1 MERPNARFM
10 HKGALAASVVLVA
23 LLATAALAVAA
34 GNQKAE
40 AVDPMKE
47 KIAKIVRTA
56 PVTQEQREA
65 AAKQMKALKDRPKSG
80 ASSRYSAAFD
90 LAAVQTTTGPG
101 GIPDYFGTTP
111 NWAFSPLLRKF
122 VDGLPGVG
130 SANANNLGQYISVA
144 KPDTTTYPGSDYYEI
159 SVREYSEKMHSDL
172 PPTRLRGYVQ
182 TNQGTDA
189 NGNNTLNPDPIHYL
203 GASIVAQ
210 KGRPVRIKF
219 TNELPTG
226 TAGDLFVPVD
236 ETIMGAGEGPD
247 GGKYTQNRADL
258 HLHGG
263 FTPWIS
269 DGTPHQWITPAG
281 ENTTYTIGAST
292 KNVPDMPDPGPGSST
307 YYYTNDQT
315 ARLMFYHDHSYGI
328 TRLNVYV
335 GEAAAYIL
343 QDEVE
348 KKLVA
353 DNVLPAEEIPLIIQ
367 DRTFVDASTISTTD
381 PTWNWGTTPGT
392 PHTGDLWVPHV
403 YVPAQNPALPDGINP
418 TGRWHYGPWFWP
430 PVTDI
435 AHPPIVN
442 PWYDPINAPWENYLM
457 PSTPQPSVGMEHYND
472 TPLVNGTAYPVLKVD
487 PKSYRLRILNAA
499 NDRFFNLQMYEAHAS
514 AVADKRVTRRNGR
527 TRYDVAVSSALSAY
541 PKWTGVTD
549 VVIASGEDR
558 AQPDALTAAGL
569 AGALDAPLLLVQSTS
584 LNPQVRTALNQMPAG
599 VNVHIVGG
607 TVSVS
612 PNVMSQMNA
621 LSNVG
626 TVNRITGK
634 NRYGTAAAVARRMN
648 VELGAA
654 MPGTVLFVN
663 GNLPAAM
670 FDALTASAVSAKM
683 HFPVLLVT
691 DTSVPPE
698 TSAVLRDID
707 LTDRYIVGGTV
718 PVSSSV
724 QTALG
729 VPSSKRIFGS
739 NRYATATAV
748 AKRAKLEGWLSSAL
762 TGFAAKIPDAATGGV
777 YMGKNNGP
785 VLFVNPLSV
794 PQPTVNS
801 LKANRTDINA
811 GVVFGG
817 ELAVNEGTRLN
828 LQALIQTPVSAL
840 LLGEV
845 KMVPAETTSG
855 FPELWPQDG
864 RPGGAPDP
872 ATAGPQWIQVATE
885 GGFLP
890 KPAIIPNQP
899 ITWNMD
905 PTMFNVGNVQDHSL
919 LLGNAERADVVV
931 DFSKYA
937 GKTLILYNDAPTA
950 FPALDPR
957 TDYYTGNEDFTETGG
972 TKPTKPGYGPNTRTI
987 MQIKVAA
994 KTPAP
999 EFDLDKLNAAFASTD
1014 TTKGVFAASQDPILI
1029 PDARYD
1035 STYATA
1041 FPADQYVRIY
1051 DTETNFQTLDA
1062 TITPGAPYTSR
1073 TVTMSME
1080 PKAIQD
1086 EQGEVFDLDY
1096 GRMSGKLGLEMPRTN
1111 AGNANFILYSFID
1124 PSTENLTD
1132 SMTPLSPVGEDG
1144 TQIWKI
1150 THNGVDTHPIHFHL
1164 FNVQL
1169 INRVGWDGFIRTPD
1183 DNELG
1188 WKETVRISPLEDTI
1202 VALKP
1207 VSPKLPF
1214 GIPDSERPL
1223 NPARPIGDTMGFSG
1237 LDPLTGQRVL
1247 TPVTNEMTN
1256 FGWEYVWHCH
1266 ILSHEEM
1273 DMMRPMS
1280 LDVTTTVPPAPVLA
1294 ASGAPGS
1301 QVALSWTDATPASSP
1316 MTAGNTGN
1324 EIGFRIER
1332 AVDGGAFSLL
1342 HTALA
1347 NSTGYADNTTQVG
1360 HTYDYRVTAWST
1372 AGEIV
1377 SNVAATP

>member
-1 MERPNARFM
+1 MDRPKASHMRRGVF
-10 HKGALAASVVLVA
+10 AASVVLVI
-23 LLATAALAVAA
+23 LLATAAFAVAS
-34 GNQKAE
+34 GNKKAE
-40 AVDPMKE
+40 AVDPMKA

-65 AAKQMKALKDRPKSG
+65 AAAKMKAMKGRSKTGVG
-80 ASSRYSAAFD
+80 ATFSAGID
-90 LAAVQTTTGPG
+90 MAAVQTTTGPG
-101 GIPDYFGTTP
+101 GVPDYFGTTP

-130 SANANNLGQYISVA
+130 TANANNLGQYLSIA

-159 SVREYSEKMHSDL
+159 SVREYTEKMHSDL

-182 TNQGTDA
+182 TNKGTDS
-189 NGNNTLNPDPIHYL
+189 NGNNTLVPDPIHYL

-210 KGRPVRIKF
+210 KDRPVRIKF

-236 ETIMGAGEGPD
+236 QSIMGAGEGPD
-247 GGKYTQNRADL
+247 GGTYTQNRADL

-281 ENTTYTIGAST
+281 EDTTYTMGAST

-307 YYYTNDQT
+307 YYYTNNQT

-335 GEAAAYIL
+335 GEAAAYLL

-353 DNVLPAEEIPLIIQ
+353 DKVLPTEEIPLIIQ
-367 DRTFVDASTISTTD
+367 DKTFVDASTISTTD

-392 PHTGDLWVPHV
+392 PRTGDLWVPHV

-430 PVTDI
+430 PVTDVTY
-435 AHPPIVN
+435 PPIPN
-442 PWYDPINAPWENYLM
+442 PWYDPVNAPWENYLM

-472 TPLVNGTAYPVLKVD
+472 TPLVNGTAYPVLNVD
-487 PKSYRLRILNAA
+487 PKSYRFRILNGA
-499 NDRFFNLQMYEAHAS
+499 NDRFFNLQMYEAQAS
-514 AVADKRVTRRNGR
+514 AAAKKTVSRRNGR

-541 PKWTGVTD
+541 PKWAGVTD
-549 VVIASGEDR
+549 VVLASGEDR

-569 AGALDAPLLLVQSTS
+569 AGTLDAPLLLVQSAS
-584 LNPQVRTALNQMPAG
+584 LNSQVRNALNQMPAG
-599 VNVHIVGG
+599 VDVHIVGG
-607 TVSVS
+607 AASVS
-612 PNVMSQMNA
+612 ARVMSQING
-621 LSNVG
+621 LPNVG
-626 TVNRITGK
+626 TVDRISGK

-648 VELGAA
+648 TELGSA
-654 MPGTVLFVN
+654 MPETVIFVN
-663 GNLPAAM
+663 GNVPAAM
-670 FDALTASAVSAKM
+670 FDALTASAVSAKQ

-691 DTSVPPE
+691 DKSVPGE
-698 TSAVLRDID
+698 TASVLRDVT
-707 LTDRYIVGGTV
+707 LTDRYIVGG
-718 PVSSSV
+718 PVRVGASV
-724 QTALG
+724 QSALG
-729 VPSSKRIFGS
+729 IPSSKRIFGS
-739 NRYATATAV
+739 NRFATASEV
-748 AKRAKLEGWLSSAL
+748 AKRAKTEGWLSSAL

-777 YMGKNNGP
+777 YMGKKNGP
-785 VLFVNPLSV
+785 VLFVNTLSV
-794 PQPTVNS
+794 PTATTNS
-801 LKANRTDINA
+801 IKATRADINA

-817 ELAVNEGTRLN
+817 EVAVNEGTRLK

-840 LLGEV
+840 LMGEV
-845 KMVPAETTSG
+845 KMVPAETTPG
-855 FPELWPQDG
+855 FPELWPTDG
-864 RPGGAPDP
+864 RRGGAPDP
-872 ATAGPQWIQVATE
+872 ATAGPEWIQVGTE

-899 ITWNMD
+899 ITWNTD
-905 PTMFNVGNVQDHSL
+905 PTMFNMGNVQDHSL

-957 TDYYTGNEDFTETGG
+957 TDYYTDDEDFTETGG

-999 EFDLDKLNAAFASTD
+999 TYDLDKLNAAFASTD

-1035 STYATA
+1035 STYATS
-1041 FPADQYVRIY
+1041 FPEDQYVRIY
-1051 DTETNFQTLDA
+1051 DTETTFKTLDA

-1073 TVTMSME
+1073 TVTMAME

-1086 EQGEVFDLDY
+1086 EQGEVFDTDY

-1124 PSTENLTD
+1124 PSTENLQD

-1214 GIPDSERPL
+1214 GIPDSVRPL
-1223 NPARPIGDTMGFSG
+1223 NPARPIGDAMGFSG
-1237 LDPLTGQRVL
+1237 LDPQTGQPFV
-1247 TPVTNEMTN
+1247 TPVTNQMTN

-1280 LDVTTTVPPAPVLA
+1280 LAVTTTVPAAPVLA

-1301 QVALSWTDATPASSP
+1301 QIALSWTDATPPSSP
-1316 MTAGNTGN
+1316 MTVGNTGN

-1342 HTALA
+1342 HTAMA
-1347 NSTGYADNTTQVG
+1347 NSTGYADDTTEVG
-1360 HTYDYRVTAWST
+1360 HTYEYRVAAWST
-1372 AGEIV
+1372 AGEVI
-1377 SNVAATP
+1377 SNVATAP